1 MPALDL
7 SVFCASAISA
17 ETKAINRTILD
28 SISSVPDQWSIPLAK
43 VRAERARG
51 LGPFA
56 LPPKSP
62 RAVNEKID
70 GDTGKI
76 NIRIISPEN
85 PTGVYLHIHGGGWVL
100 GAADQHDA
108 RMEQLV
114 TQCGLATVSVDYRL
128 APEHP
133 HPAGPDDCEAAALWL
148 IDNAKERFGTERLL
162 IGGESAGAHLTV
174 ITLMRLR
181 DRHSNTSFCGANLV
195 CGCYDLA
202 LTPSAR
208 AWGEEK
214 LILNTRDMEIFVDHF
229 IPDGFSLADPD
240 ISPLHGDLGHLPPAL
255 FTIGTKDPLLD
266 DSLFMAIAG
275 PRRITLRTSQSTPEA
290 HMCSSPLPVDW
301 PHRATPEL
309 KRFYAIVK
317 CCRRQVLHH
326 RENQ

>member
-1 MPALDL
+1 MLAPDL
-7 SVFCASAISA
+7 SVFSASAISA
-17 ETKAINRTILD
+17 ETTAINRTILD
-28 SISSVPDQWSIPLAK
+28 SISSLPDQWSFPLAQL
-43 VRAERARG
+43 RAERARG
-51 LGPFA
+51 LGPFP

-62 RAVNEKID
+62 RAVNEEID
-70 GDTGKI
+70 GGAGKI

-114 TQCGLATVSVDYRL
+114 TLCGFATVSVDYRL

-148 IDNAKERFGTERLL
+148 VENAKLKFGTERLL
-162 IGGESAGAHLTV
+162 IGGESAGAHLAV
-174 ITLMRLR
+174 VTLLRLR
-181 DRHSNTSFCGANLV
+181 NKHSISAFCGANLV

-202 LTPSAR
+202 LTPSVR
-208 AWGEEK
+208 QWGEEK

-240 ISPLHGDLGHLPPAL
+240 ISPLHEDLGNLPPAL

-266 DSLFMAIAG
+266 DSLFMANRWASADNSSELAIYPGGAHVFIAFG
-275 PRRITLRTSQSTPEA
+275 GQLATQGNSRIENFLRN
-290 HMCSSPLPVDW
+290 C
-301 PHRATPEL
+301 
-309 KRFYAIVK
+309 
-317 CCRRQVLHH
+317 
-326 RENQ
+326 